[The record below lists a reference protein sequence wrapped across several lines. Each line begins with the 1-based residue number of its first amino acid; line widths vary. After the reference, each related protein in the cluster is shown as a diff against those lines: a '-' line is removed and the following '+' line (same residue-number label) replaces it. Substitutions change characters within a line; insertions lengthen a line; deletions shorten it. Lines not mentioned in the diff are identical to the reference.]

1 VIDRWTESGSRR
13 AALSLMLAALL
24 LLGACVETRPYAT
37 LSETA
42 EPLRARFNQD
52 VGHVRVMMLVAPT

>member
-1 VIDRWTESGSRR
+1 MR
-13 AALSLMLAALL
+13 ACKPLARLLAALVL
-24 LLGACVETRPYAT
+24 CASSACIRTQPYAN

-52 VGHVRVMMLVAPT
+52 VGHVRIMMLVAPT

>member
-1 VIDRWTESGSRR
+1 
-13 AALSLMLAALL
+13 LLAALVL
-24 LLGACVETRPYAT
+24 CASSACIRTQPYAN

-52 VGHVRVMMLVAPT
+52 VGHVRIMMLVAPT